1 MIHACFACYW
11 PSLGHEQAFTA
22 SFYIFPRPLQQFFQV
37 LDRRHEVTLHL
48 HLPPATPAGAFMSV
62 YVFRFGEAALRDVH
76 PTTELCHEMRGVA
89 VRQRPLHILFF
100 LMTTDRSRS

>member
-22 SFYIFPRPLQQFFQV
+22 SFHILLRPLQQFFQV
-37 LDRRHEVTLHL
+37 LDRRHEVTSHL

-76 PTTELCHEMRGVA
+76 PSKEALPQPLEIVSVLTEACGV
-89 VRQRPLHILFF
+89 RR
-100 LMTTDRSRS
+100 